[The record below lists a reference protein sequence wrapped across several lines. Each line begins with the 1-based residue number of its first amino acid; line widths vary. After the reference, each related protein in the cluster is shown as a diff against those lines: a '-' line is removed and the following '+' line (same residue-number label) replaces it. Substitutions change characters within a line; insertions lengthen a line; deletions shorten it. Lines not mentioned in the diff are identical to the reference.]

1 MVHFARIACFA
12 LLVPAL
18 CLAQTDAQNARYK
31 TFLDNY
37 KATAENQRAA
47 YNAARE
53 YMQNSPQD
61 PQVAAYISKWMRK
74 YEASARE
81 LEVLRLVFVQKDY
94 PAAVKA
100 GTSAL
105 ASDPDNIKI
114 LFAVALATYLQRNID
129 AATPASVT
137 SDGLAAAQHAI
148 SLIKSGKT
156 VPSEQPFNGEEQT
169 LAQLEFY
176 AGSLKRYDQPEQ
188 AIVFLTQAV
197 QHKSYLSSKPEPY
210 LTLLEAYTKI
220 YAHEKSSYDERFAS
234 KPQNPESTQRLE
246 QLNELIERMV
256 DCYARALS
264 YSETDS
270 QYKDRRGKWLDR
282 ATELYSFRHGGSN
295 AGLDALLSGVKE
307 KPVPNPPAFVVEA
320 SAGAA
325 K

>member
-1 MVHFARIACFA
+1 M
-12 LLVPAL
+12 PAL

-31 TFLDNY
+31 VFLDNF
-37 KATAENQRAA
+37 KSSPENQRAA

-53 YMQNSPQD
+53 YMQNSPKD
-61 PQVAAYISKWMRK
+61 PQVAAYISKWMAK
-74 YEASARE
+74 YEAATRE
-81 LEVLRLVFVQKDY
+81 FELLRLVFVQKDY
-94 PAAVKA
+94 PAAVKS

-105 ASDPDNIKI
+105 ASDPDNVKI
-114 LFAVALATYLQRNID
+114 LFVVALGAYLQQNTSP
-129 AATPASVT
+129 ATT
-137 SDGLAAAQHAI
+137 AAARADVAVGYEAALHAI
-148 SLIKSGKT
+148 SLIKSGKQ

-220 YAHEKSSYDERFAS
+220 YAHEKSSYDEQFAS
-234 KPQNPESTQRLE
+234 KPQTPESTQRLE

-256 DCYARALS
+256 DCYARTLS

-295 AGLDALLSGVKE
+295 AGLDALLSGVEE

-320 SAGAA
+320 SARAA